1 MVVMVMAICATRRLR
16 QILDVGQLSCLRGVR
31 KVVGQLVE
39 FTGSRRVALRLSRL
53 RRVLQVGSN
62 LPSHLLVFGRIGLL
76 ELLQRVQQLSEGRK
90 LAAVAGR
97 AERGSNGAARCIR
110 GRIGGLAGSL
120 DSVQKR
126 LEIGVVGSVG
136 NRTHAFLVGILVS
149 AFRGS

>member
-1 MVVMVMAICATRRLR
+1 MVVMVMAMCATRRLR

-76 ELLQRVQQLSEGRK
+76 ELLQRF
-90 LAAVAGR
+90 
-97 AERGSNGAARCIR
+97 SN
-110 GRIGGLAGSL
+110 
-120 DSVQKR
+120 
-126 LEIGVVGSVG
+126 
-136 NRTHAFLVGILVS
+136 
-149 AFRGS
+149 